1 MRIFVYLIIVSTIGG
16 LAGLYQLDSLMVLF
30 VTGIFL
36 FILLF
41 GLSWYLKGKVSAEFQ
56 NNQDLL
62 NKGDFFFGTIKLTNL
77 TRLPIVHIRL
87 WLEWENRMTGQ
98 KGKDILQG
106 TCPPLA
112 SAELEYV
119 WEAEACGEVH
129 FQLIK
134 IETSDFFRLFKQK
147 SRIEE
152 KTVFL
157 VLPFQ
162 ESIAWS
168 LAAPPE
174 GEETGPYQQGD
185 MVKHIHWKLSA
196 RMDDLLVRHYR
207 TSVVPEAVLYLE
219 LKTWPESEPEKAE
232 AFLSKLAS
240 VLAMLVQ
247 EGWVLR
253 LVWNSVGEEEDVEPT
268 QGTERNEGT
277 RRSKGTGRNEGT
289 RRRIEAEKR
298 EGTRGS
304 KGAGIYKGSGGKTG
318 IGENKESGSDRIKE
332 PKWSECMVQTQQ
344 DYLEAM
350 GEVMEALGRRRK
362 KLPKKKG
369 RFGAVLDLYGRNEE
383 KKTGS
388 EGIFADE
395 EEVLLQLNFTGEFY
409 VNHVLVELEEE
420 E

>member
-30 VTGIFL
+30 ATGIFL

-41 GLSWYLKGKVSAEFQ
+41 GLSWYLKGKISAEFQ

-62 NKGDFFFGTIKLTNL
+62 NKGDFFFGTIKLTNP

-106 TCPPLA
+106 TCSPLA
-112 SAELEYV
+112 DAKLEYV

-129 FQLIK
+129 FQLTK
-134 IETSDFFRLFKQK
+134 IETSDFFRLFKRK
-147 SRIEE
+147 SRVEE
-152 KTVFL
+152 KTVLL

-219 LKTWPESEPEKAE
+219 LKAWPESEPEKAE

-240 VLAMLVQ
+240 ILAMLVQ

-253 LVWNSVGEEEDVEPT
+253 LVWNSAGEEEEVEP
-268 QGTERNEGT
+268 GPGGEKN
-277 RRSKGTGRNEGT
+277 KGTGR
-289 RRRIEAEKR
+289 
-298 EGTRGS
+298 S
-304 KGAGIYKGSGGKTG
+304 KGA
-318 IGENKESGSDRIKE
+318 ESNGTKV
-332 PKWSECMVQTQQ
+332 PKWSECTVQTQQ

-383 KKTGS
+383 KKTGNG
-388 EGIFADE
+388 GIFADE

-409 VNHVLVELEEE
+409 VNHVLVEFEEDE
-420 E
+420 